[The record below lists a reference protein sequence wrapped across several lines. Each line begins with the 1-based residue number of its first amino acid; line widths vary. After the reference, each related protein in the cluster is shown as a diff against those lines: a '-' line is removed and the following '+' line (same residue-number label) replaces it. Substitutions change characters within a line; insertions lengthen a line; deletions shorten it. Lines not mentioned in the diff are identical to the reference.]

1 MPRLKNRLHERFA
14 HLVAE
19 GLSYSDAYRK
29 LSPHVAHPGDQGCQ
43 VARRTDVKQR
53 ISEIQAEVHSR
64 ALMCIDA
71 KRDLLRQMIEGT
83 VPTKVV
89 RNPNGTVTA
98 TFDRLAALTID
109 AKIAGEFAPEK
120 VEVKG
125 GDQISMTFEVYGRN
139 HPCPPKHWIEAT
151 TIDVPADTV
160 PTPEPMK
167 PYELPAE
174 GVATPSLD
182 DLQREAMAIE
192 EVQKL

>member
-14 HLVAE
+14 HLIAE
-19 GLSYSDAYRK
+19 GLNYTEAYRK
-29 LSPHVAHPGDQGCQ
+29 LCPHVAHPQDQGCV

-89 RNPNGTVTA
+89 RHANGTVTA

-109 AKIAGEFAPEK
+109 AKMAGEFAPEQ

-125 GDQISMTFEVYGRN
+125 GDQIAMTFEVYGRN
-139 HPCPPKHWIEAT
+139 HPCPPKHWVNAATIE
-151 TIDVPADTV
+151 VPAESV
-160 PTPEPMK
+160 PVPEPMK
-167 PYELPAE
+167 PYELPEE
-174 GVATPSLD
+174 GVTTQSLD
-182 DLQREAMAIE
+182 ELQREAMSID
-192 EVQKL
+192 EVRRL

>member
-1 MPRLKNRLHERFA
+1 M
-14 HLVAE
+14 
-19 GLSYSDAYRK
+19 
-29 LSPHVAHPGDQGCQ
+29 QI
-43 VARRTDVKQR
+43 DV
-53 ISEIQAEVHSR
+53 
-64 ALMCIDA
+64 

-120 VEVKG
+120 LEVS
-125 GDQISMTFEVYGRN
+125 GDQIAMTFEVYGRN
-139 HPCPPKHWIEAT
+139 HPCPPKHWVNAT
-151 TIDVPADTV
+151 TIDVPAETV

-167 PYELPAE
+167 LYELPAE
-174 GVATPSLD
+174 GIATPSLD
-182 DLQREAMAIE
+182 DLQREAMAIN